1 VITTVVEDGPAQK
14 AGIKEAVY
22 NAERKLRGADVIIAL
37 DGKEIK
43 DIDDLILYISQN
55 KSVGDNL
62 SLKINR
68 DGKIIEITAQLGARP
83 SK

>member
-1 VITTVVEDGPAQK
+1 MLFRSK